1 MVWID
6 LDFKKTG
13 NHEPKNFYF
22 IGNGKGKF
30 VGAVYDMVGD
40 LHWYVEPA
48 SRKKGYLGRALS
60 NAILPHL
67 ARSRRKQEISIDEE
81 NIGEEN
87 YNDSLN
93 VAMGAGFR
101 IKRTPQ
107 QRTICVQDL
116 KLYKTI
122 PLAQTNEGMDW
133 ERLTVLRQEMSEV
146 VGKLWCIQAEVEM
159 KLGKTYYSRQL
170 EGFVKELK
178 KYQSPKLDDALH
190 YYQHAQAHRKA
201 TL

>member
-1 MVWID
+1 MAALSSLLPENRPWSKMTDETISKINKALNKPTPKFFITAQPIGFHVHFGLVWID
-6 LDFKKTG
+6 LDFKKTR

-30 VGAVYDMVGD
+30 VGAVYDKVGD
-40 LHWYVEPA
+40 LHWYIEPA
-48 SRKKGYLGRALS
+48 SRKNGYLGRALS

-81 NIGEEN
+81 NIGEEY

-116 KLYKTI
+116 K
-122 PLAQTNEGMDW
+122 P
-133 ERLTVLRQEMSEV
+133 
-146 VGKLWCIQAEVEM
+146 
-159 KLGKTYYSRQL
+159 
-170 EGFVKELK
+170 
-178 KYQSPKLDDALH
+178 
-190 YYQHAQAHRKA
+190 
-201 TL
+201 